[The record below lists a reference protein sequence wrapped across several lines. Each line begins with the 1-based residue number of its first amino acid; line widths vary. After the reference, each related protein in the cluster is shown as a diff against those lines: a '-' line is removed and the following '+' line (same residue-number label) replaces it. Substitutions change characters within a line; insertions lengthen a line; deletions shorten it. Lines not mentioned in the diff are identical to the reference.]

1 MGVVFGGLL
10 VKLDPLAMFFGV
22 LCMQENRS

>member
-1 MGVVFGGLL
+1 MGIVLGGLL

-22 LCMQENRS
+22 LCMQENPS